1 MMMKQLGF
9 RGRGRLYGAL
19 PFAPLLI
26 GIAFA
31 LPPRAIAQCS
41 IAPVAGCVPAPISG
55 RGGMLSYR
63 GPHVNHGPT
72 LQRILV
78 KWGSGPLMKADFG
91 NPLTTDSYQL
101 CIYDGTSS
109 LIAAVTAPAG
119 RVCDVD
125 GRPSCWKE
133 NSNGFIFLGTPP
145 STNPPDGVW
154 KVSLKAGTKGQIRFD
169 ARGTHINMLTSP
181 PLAQPVTVQLQ
192 NIGSGRCW
200 EATYSA
206 PAIING
212 MRGPYEDFTDRPD

>member
-9 RGRGRLYGAL
+9 RGRGGLYGAL
-19 PFAPLLI
+19 LFAPLLI
-26 GIAFA
+26 GIVFA

-55 RGGMLSYR
+55 SGGMLSCR
-63 GPHVNHGPT
+63 GPHLIRGAT
-72 LQRILV
+72 FQRILL

-101 CIYDGTSS
+101 CIYDGASS

-119 RVCDVD
+119 RVCNVD

-133 NSNGFIFLGTPP
+133 KSNGFIFLGTPP
-145 STNPPDGVW
+145 TLNPPYGVW
-154 KVSLKAGTKGQIRFD
+154 KMFLKAGPNGQIRFD
-169 ARGTHINMLTSP
+169 ARGAQIPMLTSP
-181 PLAQPVTVQLQ
+181 PFAQPVTVQVQ
-192 NIGSGRCW
+192 NTGSGRCW

-206 PAIING
+206 PAIRNG
-212 MRGPYEDFTDRPD
+212 MSGPYEAFADRPD